1 MNSHPFRQIAAWLI
15 ERFAETDLIEPLV
28 GDLIEQHHDG
38 RSSVWFWRQVLIL
51 LFGGRTMVRFGVTLL
66 SIVFLIVVTTRMALA
81 GLLHPSDWHTSL
93 LMLESYICLIVLLLL
108 IQRAV
113 WRSSPTV
120 LRSLTWPTAIGTAI
134 VGLGGI
140 ATSIN
145 DVRLGAYVLLIS
157 FLATYALWRTS
168 ERKTASA

>member
-1 MNSHPFRQIAAWLI
+1 MI
-15 ERFAETDLIEPLV
+15 RFALTLV
-28 GDLIEQHHDG
+28 
-38 RSSVWFWRQVLIL
+38 SF
-51 LFGGRTMVRFGVTLL
+51 
-66 SIVFLIVVTTRMALA
+66 VFLTVVTIRMALA
-81 GLLHPSDWHTSL
+81 GLFHPADWHATL

-120 LRSLTWPTAIGTAI
+120 LRSLTWPTTIGTAI

-140 ATSIN
+140 ATSVN

-157 FLATYALWRTS
+157 FLAAYALWRTGT
-168 ERKTASA
+168 KKMTSAR